1 MVGGVGGSPSMDA
14 EGAKEEMGGEEGT
27 PPAGKPPVHT
37 KSHEFFRAERPNS
50 MSLMPPILIPQ
61 GLWSVL

>member
-1 MVGGVGGSPSMDA
+1 MGA
-14 EGAKEEMGGEEGT
+14 EGAKEEMGGKEGT